1 MMRSVRETQVLDY
14 LTANQEIYTRIVDNL
29 HDEHRYY
36 NRRMNNSSLY
46 RNIANT
52 LTRTENALVD
62 RYIYQSSFSRANLF
76 DLNNIFSN
84 PIPSNP
90 IPSTPV
96 SRLDISANVTFTEW
110 PNYESVPV
118 DACGNA
124 VPIERC
130 PISHQEFTD
139 GDSIA
144 RINRCG
150 HVFSERG
157 IRRWLIRN
165 NTCPM
170 CRELV
175 DPSFNFLEVYGTNIT
190 IPVNNTN

>member
-1 MMRSVRETQVLDY
+1 MRNVRETQVMEY
-14 LTANQEIYTRIVDNL
+14 LSANQEIYTRIVDNL

-84 PIPSNP
+84 PIPS
-90 IPSTPV
+90 TPV

-130 PISHQEFTD
+130 PISHQEFSE

-157 IRRWLIRN
+157 LRRWLLRN

-170 CRELV
+170 CREQV

-190 IPVNNTN
+190 IPENNTN

>member
-1 MMRSVRETQVLDY
+1 MRTTIRDTQVLEY

-36 NRRMNNSSLY
+36 NRRVNNTSLY
-46 RNIANT
+46 RKIANT

-62 RYIYQSSFSRANLF
+62 RYIYQSPLLRPSIF
-76 DLNNIFSN
+76 DLNNIFTS
-84 PIPSNP
+84 PL
-90 IPSTPV
+90 PSTPV
-96 SRLDISANVTFTEW
+96 STLDISANVTFTEW

-118 DACGNA
+118 DACGNT

-130 PISHQEFTD
+130 PISHHEFVE

-150 HVFSERG
+150 HVFSERSL
-157 IRRWLIRN
+157 RRWLLRN

-170 CRELV
+170 CREQV
-175 DPSFNFLEVYGTNIT
+175 DPSFSVLQVTGTNISV
-190 IPVNNTN
+190 PENNTN

>member
-1 MMRSVRETQVLDY
+1 MRTTIRDTQVLEY

-36 NRRMNNSSLY
+36 NRRVNNTSLY

-62 RYIYQSSFSRANLF
+62 RYIYQSPLLRPSIF
-76 DLNNIFSN
+76 DLNNIFTT
-84 PIPSNP
+84 PL
-90 IPSTPV
+90 PSTPV
-96 SRLDISANVTFTEW
+96 STLDISANVTFTEW

-118 DACGNA
+118 DACGNT

-130 PISHQEFTD
+130 PISHHEFVE

-150 HVFSERG
+150 HVFSERSL
-157 IRRWLIRN
+157 RRWLLRN

-170 CRELV
+170 CREQV
-175 DPSFNFLEVYGTNIT
+175 DPSFSVLQVTGTNISV
-190 IPVNNTN
+190 PENKTN

>member
-1 MMRSVRETQVLDY
+1 MRTTIRDTQVLEY

-36 NRRMNNSSLY
+36 NRRVNNTSLY

-62 RYIYQSSFSRANLF
+62 RYIYQSPLLRPSIF
-76 DLNNIFSN
+76 DLNNIFTT
-84 PIPSNP
+84 PL
-90 IPSTPV
+90 PSTPV
-96 SRLDISANVTFTEW
+96 STLDISANVTFTEW

-118 DACGNA
+118 DACGNT

-130 PISHQEFTD
+130 PISHHEFVE

-150 HVFSERG
+150 HVFSERSL
-157 IRRWLIRN
+157 RRWLLRN

-170 CRELV
+170 CREQV
-175 DPSFNFLEVYGTNIT
+175 DPSFSVLQVTGTNISV
-190 IPVNNTN
+190 PENNTN

>member
-1 MMRSVRETQVLDY
+1 MRNVRETQVMEY
-14 LTANQEIYTRIVDNL
+14 LSANQEIYTRIVDNL

-52 LTRTENALVD
+52 LTRTENALVN

-84 PIPSNP
+84 S

-96 SRLDISANVTFTEW
+96 STLDISANVTFTEW

-118 DACGNA
+118 DACGNT

-130 PISHQEFTD
+130 PISHHEFVE

-150 HVFSERG
+150 HVFSERSL
-157 IRRWLIRN
+157 RRWLLIN

-170 CRELV
+170 CREQV
-175 DPSFNFLEVYGTNIT
+175 DPSFSFLQVTGTNISV
-190 IPVNNTN
+190 PENNTN

>member
-1 MMRSVRETQVLDY
+1 MRTTIRDTQVLEY

-36 NRRMNNSSLY
+36 NRRVNNTSLY

-62 RYIYQSSFSRANLF
+62 RYIYQSPLLRPSIF
-76 DLNNIFSN
+76 DLNNIFTS
-84 PIPSNP
+84 PL
-90 IPSTPV
+90 PSTPV
-96 SRLDISANVTFTEW
+96 STLDISANVTFTEW

-118 DACGNA
+118 DACGNT

-130 PISHQEFTD
+130 PISHHEFVE

-150 HVFSERG
+150 HVFSERSL
-157 IRRWLIRN
+157 RRWLLRN

-170 CRELV
+170 CREQV
-175 DPSFNFLEVYGTNIT
+175 DPSFSVLQVTGTNISV
-190 IPVNNTN
+190 PENNTN

>member
-1 MMRSVRETQVLDY
+1 MRTTIRDTQVLDY
-14 LTANQEIYTRIVDNL
+14 LSANQEIYTRIVDNL

-36 NRRMNNSSLY
+36 NRRMNNSTLY

-62 RYIYQSSFSRANLF
+62 RYIYQSPFSRPNLF
-76 DLNNIFSN
+76 DINNIFT
-84 PIPSNP
+84 NP

-96 SRLDISANVTFTEW
+96 SRLDISANVTFSEW

-130 PISHQEFTD
+130 PISHQEFAE

-157 IRRWLIRN
+157 LRRWLLRN

-170 CRELV
+170 CREQV
-175 DPSFNFLEVYGTNIT
+175 DPSFNFLEVYGNTIT
-190 IPVNNTN
+190 IPENNTN